1 MYKSSDFIYM
11 DVVNI
16 EGETLGYINDILI
29 NFHKKQILGFS
40 VTPYKLLR
48 KNFNVLKEDIIY
60 HNKNMVVKSINKG
73 KYLKFSDIKKIYVIN
88 KNSEVIG
95 IVKDIIFEE
104 KEFKLKGIVVA
115 KNISSLLKERN
126 IFIAKEM
133 ILGEKNMFYIGENKK
148 FQLVCVPGTKKNIKK
163 FCSI

>member
-73 KYLKFSDIKKIYVIN
+73 KYLKFSDIKKYM
-88 KNSEVIG
+88 
-95 IVKDIIFEE
+95 
-104 KEFKLKGIVVA
+104 L
-115 KNISSLLKERN
+115 
-126 IFIAKEM
+126 
-133 ILGEKNMFYIGENKK
+133 
-148 FQLVCVPGTKKNIKK
+148 
-163 FCSI
+163 